1 MKPIIYTLMFL
12 FLMNCI
18 DTKLVEA
25 DGSNTKSPAY
35 VMYILNWPVSKLFP
49 QSSSGSGTGTGSVIN
64 LYYIGGTIT
73 GLTVSGL
80 VLQNNKGDDLTIA
93 SGISVFTFSTKLSDQ
108 ALYDVTIKNQPTG
121 LLCSIS
127 NGSGIVNVSN
137 VTAIIISCKTLT
149 YSWGILTDNLNGTIK
164 FEGVNGVFDGNTY
177 TAQTLTWMK
186 CSHGQTW
193 NSTTNSCNGI
203 ASSVRLCSIAGTDNC
218 YGGLGGN
225 GLGNYGIAYSEAY
238 SACNSQNSGIGMFGI
253 KNWRVPTLSEL
264 KLLIECTN
272 KTMSC
277 GTPNYTSPT
286 INSLFPNTPSSFY
299 WSSSLYLGNGA
310 YNVGLIDFNTGGAS
324 ASGQTASLYVRC
336 VSGP

>member
-108 ALYDVTIKNQPTG
+108 ALYDVTIKNQPTD
-121 LLCSIS
+121 S
-127 NGSGIVNVSN
+127 NNH
-137 VTAIIISCKTLT
+137 
-149 YSWGILTDNLNGTIK
+149 
-164 FEGVNGVFDGNTY
+164 F
-177 TAQTLTWMK
+177 M
-186 CSHGQTW
+186 
-193 NSTTNSCNGI
+193 
-203 ASSVRLCSIAGTDNC
+203 
-218 YGGLGGN
+218 
-225 GLGNYGIAYSEAY
+225 
-238 SACNSQNSGIGMFGI
+238 
-253 KNWRVPTLSEL
+253 
-264 KLLIECTN
+264 
-272 KTMSC
+272 
-277 GTPNYTSPT
+277 
-286 INSLFPNTPSSFY
+286 
-299 WSSSLYLGNGA
+299 
-310 YNVGLIDFNTGGAS
+310 
-324 ASGQTASLYVRC
+324 
-336 VSGP
+336 